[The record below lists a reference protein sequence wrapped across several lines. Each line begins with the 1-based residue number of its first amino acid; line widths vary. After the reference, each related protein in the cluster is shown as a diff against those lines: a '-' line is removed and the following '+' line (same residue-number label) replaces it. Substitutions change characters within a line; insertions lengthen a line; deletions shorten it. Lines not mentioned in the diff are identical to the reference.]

1 MEAQKQEDQVQPKVE
16 RGRRKTAVGVVSSDR
31 MDKTITVKI
40 TRFIQHPRYKKYY
53 RKTSKI
59 KAHDERNEA
68 KVGDTVEIM
77 ECRRLSKTKSWR
89 LVRILKQAEI
99 R

>member
-1 MEAQKQEDQVQPKVE
+1 ME